1 MTLHITHN
9 GPITTVMLDRPD
21 VHNAFDAAMIA
32 EIRAAFDALAGDEH
46 VRVIVLTGSGESFCA
61 GGDMRWMQMLL
72 D

>member
-32 EIRAAFDALAGDEH
+32 PTSKTSRPGQVTTRL
-46 VRVIVLTGSGESFCA
+46 R
-61 GGDMRWMQMLL
+61 LL
-72 D
+72 LPRLRPTLPSIWAMAMTF